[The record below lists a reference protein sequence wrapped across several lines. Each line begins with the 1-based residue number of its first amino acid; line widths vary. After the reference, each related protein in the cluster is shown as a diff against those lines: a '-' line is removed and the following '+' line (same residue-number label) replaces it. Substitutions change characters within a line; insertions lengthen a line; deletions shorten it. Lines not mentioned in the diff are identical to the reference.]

1 MYAKEVAVVIGF
13 LAILFSLFFS
23 SLSSFE
29 ERNNFCLLFLI
40 HMTRE
45 DDEE

>member
-13 LAILFSLFFS
+13 LAILFSLFS